1 MNTPIKASNTD
12 RQENGYVVAIDFG
25 LKYLGI
31 AASSRL
37 IPRPFGITTLIA
49 QSGKLKDWSKLEEIL
64 AEYKPHTIL
73 VGLPLNM
80 DGSES
85 EMSERAKEFGKSL
98 SSRTSIPV
106 EFVDE
111 RLSSWEVKKMDRE
124 NSKNKQK
131 KTSKI
136 HEESACLIAQTWESD
151 IEISREQ
158 QPNG

>member
-12 RQENGYVVAIDFG
+12 RQHNGYVVAIDFG
-25 LKYLGI
+25 LRYLGI

-37 IPRPFGITTLIA
+37 IPRPFGITTLLA

-64 AEYKPHTIL
+64 IEYKPHTIL

-85 EMSERAKEFGKSL
+85 EMSERAKAFGESL

-111 RLSSWEVKKMDRE
+111 RLSSWEVKKMDQE
-124 NSKNKQK
+124 NSRNKQK

-136 HEESACLIAQTWESD
+136 HEESACLIAQTWVSD
-151 IEISREQ
+151 TEISREQ
-158 QPNG
+158 PNG

>member
-1 MNTPIKASNTD
+1 MNTPIKGSNTE
-12 RQENGYVVAIDFG
+12 RQQNGYVVAIDFG

-37 IPRPFGITTLIA
+37 VPRPFGITTLLA

-64 AEYKPHTIL
+64 IEYKPHTIL

-85 EMSERAKEFGKSL
+85 EMSERAKAFAASL

-111 RLSSWEVKKMDRE
+111 RLSSWEVKKMEQED
-124 NSKNKQK
+124 SKHKQK
-131 KTSKI
+131 KAFKI
-136 HEESACLIAQTWESD
+136 HEKSACLIAQTWVSD
-151 IEISREQ
+151 TEISREQ
-158 QPNG
+158 PNG

>member
-1 MNTPIKASNTD
+1 MNTSIKASNTD

-80 DGSES
+80 DGSKS
-85 EMSERAKEFGKSL
+85 EMSERAKAFGESL
-98 SSRTSIPV
+98 CSRTSIPV
-106 EFVDE
+106 QFVDE
-111 RLSSWEVKKMDRE
+111 RLSSWEVRKMNQED
-124 NSKNKQK
+124 SKNKQK

-136 HEESACLIAQTWESD
+136 HEESACLIAQTWVSD
-151 IEISREQ
+151 TEISTEQ
-158 QPNG
+158 TNG

>member
-1 MNTPIKASNTD
+1 MNTPIKASNND
-12 RQENGYVVAIDFG
+12 RQHNGYVVAIDFG

-37 IPRPFGITTLIA
+37 IPRPFGITTLLA

-64 AEYKPHTIL
+64 IEYKPHTIL

-85 EMSERAKEFGKSL
+85 EMSEMAKAFGESL

-111 RLSSWEVKKMDRE
+111 RLSSWEVKKMEQE
-124 NSKNKQK
+124 NSKHKQK
-131 KTSKI
+131 KASKI
-136 HEESACLIAQTWESD
+136 HEMSACLIAQTWVSD
-151 IEISREQ
+151 IEIPRE

>member
-1 MNTPIKASNTD
+1 MNAPTKAPNTD
-12 RQENGYVVAIDFG
+12 RQQNGYVVAIDFG

-80 DGSES
+80 DGSKS
-85 EMSERAKEFGKSL
+85 EMSERAKAFGESL
-98 SSRTSIPV
+98 CSRTSIPV
-106 EFVDE
+106 QFVDE
-111 RLSSWEVKKMDRE
+111 RLSSWEVRKMNQE

-136 HEESACLIAQTWESD
+136 HEESACLIAQTWVSD
-151 IEISREQ
+151 IEIFTE

>member
-85 EMSERAKEFGKSL
+85 EMSERAKAFGESL
-98 SSRTSIPV
+98 CSRTSIPV
-106 EFVDE
+106 QFVDE
-111 RLSSWEVKKMDRE
+111 RLSSWEVRKMNQE

-136 HEESACLIAQTWESD
+136 HEESACLIAQTWVSD
-151 IEISREQ
+151 IEISTE

>member
-85 EMSERAKEFGKSL
+85 EMSERAKAFGESL
-98 SSRTSIPV
+98 CSRTSIPV
-106 EFVDE
+106 QFVDE
-111 RLSSWEVKKMDRE
+111 RLSSWEVRKMNQE
-124 NSKNKQK
+124 SSKNKQK

-136 HEESACLIAQTWESD
+136 HEESACLIAQTWVSD
-151 IEISREQ
+151 LEISAE

>member
-1 MNTPIKASNTD
+1 MNTPINASNTD
-12 RQENGYVVAIDFG
+12 RQQNGYVVAIDFG
-25 LKYLGI
+25 LKYVGI
-31 AASSRL
+31 AASSQL

-49 QSGKLKDWSKLEEIL
+49 QSGKLKDWSKLEEVL
-64 AEYKPHTIL
+64 VEYKPHTIL

-111 RLSSWEVKKMDRE
+111 RLSSWEVKKMDQA
-124 NSKNKQK
+124 NSNNKQK

-136 HEESACLIAQTWESD
+136 HEESACLIAQTWVSD
-151 IEISREQ
+151 IKIYRE

>member
-1 MNTPIKASNTD
+1 MNTSIKASNTD

-80 DGSES
+80 DGSKS
-85 EMSERAKEFGKSL
+85 EMSERAKAFGESL
-98 SSRTSIPV
+98 CSRTSIPV
-106 EFVDE
+106 QFVDE
-111 RLSSWEVKKMDRE
+111 RLSSWEVRKMNQE

-136 HEESACLIAQTWESD
+136 HEESACLIAQTWVSD
-151 IEISREQ
+151 IEISTE

>member
-1 MNTPIKASNTD
+1 MNTPIKVSNTD
-12 RQENGYVVAIDFG
+12 RQQNGYVVAIDFG

-49 QSGKLKDWSKLEEIL
+49 QSGKLKDWSKLEEVL
-64 AEYKPHTIL
+64 VEYKPHTIL

-85 EMSERAKEFGKSL
+85 EMSERAKDFGKSL

-111 RLSSWEVKKMDRE
+111 RLSSWEVKKMDQA
-124 NSKNKQK
+124 NSNNKQK

-136 HEESACLIAQTWESD
+136 HEESACLIAQTWVSD
-151 IEISREQ
+151 IKTYRE

>member
-1 MNTPIKASNTD
+1 MSTPIKASNTD
-12 RQENGYVVAIDFG
+12 RKHNGYVVAIDFG

-37 IPRPFGITTLIA
+37 IPRPFGITTLLA
-49 QSGKLKDWSKLEEIL
+49 QAGKLKDWSKLEEIL
-64 AEYKPHTIL
+64 IEYKPHAIL

-85 EMSERAKEFGKSL
+85 EMSERAKAFGEIL
-98 SSRTSIPV
+98 TSRTSIPV

-111 RLSSWEVKKMDRE
+111 RLSSWEVKKRSQE
-124 NSKNKQK
+124 SSKLKQK

-136 HEESACLIAQTWESD
+136 HEQSACLIARTWLSD
-151 IEISREQ
+151 THTPRE

>member
-1 MNTPIKASNTD
+1 MNTPIEASNTD
-12 RQENGYVVAIDFG
+12 QQHNGYVVAIDFG

-37 IPRPFGITTLIA
+37 IPRPFGITTLLA
-49 QSGKLKDWSKLEEIL
+49 QSGKLQDWSKLEEIL
-64 AEYKPHTIL
+64 IEYKPHTIL

-85 EMSERAKEFGKSL
+85 KMSEMAKAFGESL

-111 RLSSWEVKKMDRE
+111 RLSSWEVKKMEQED
-124 NSKNKQK
+124 SKHKQK
-131 KTSKI
+131 KASKI
-136 HEESACLIAQTWESD
+136 HEKSACLIAQTWVND
-151 IEISREQ
+151 IETPRE

>member
-64 AEYKPHTIL
+64 AEYKPHRIL

-85 EMSERAKEFGKSL
+85 EMSERAQAFGESL
-98 SSRTSIPV
+98 CSRTSIPV
-106 EFVDE
+106 QFVDE
-111 RLSSWEVKKMDRE
+111 RLSSWEVRKMSQE

-136 HEESACLIAQTWESD
+136 HEESACLIAQTWVGD
-151 IEISREQ
+151 IEISTE
-158 QPNG
+158 QPNE

>member
-12 RQENGYVVAIDFG
+12 RQDNGYVVAIEFG

-31 AASSRL
+31 AASNRL
-37 IPRPFGITTLIA
+37 IPRPFGLTTLLA
-49 QSGKLKDWSKLEEIL
+49 QSGQLQDWSKLEEIL
-64 AEYKPHTIL
+64 IEYNPHIIL

-85 EMSERAKEFGKSL
+85 EMSERAKAFGESL

-111 RLSSWEVKKMDRE
+111 RLSSWEVKKL
-124 NSKNKQK
+124 
-131 KTSKI
+131 
-136 HEESACLIAQTWESD
+136 AFLGGIAED
-151 IEISREQ
+151 PRR
-158 QPNG
+158 NRG

>member
-1 MNTPIKASNTD
+1 MNTSIKASNTD

-85 EMSERAKEFGKSL
+85 EMAQRAKAFGESL
-98 SSRTSIPV
+98 CSRTSIPV
-106 EFVDE
+106 QFVDE
-111 RLSSWEVKKMDRE
+111 RLSSWEVRKMNQE

-136 HEESACLIAQTWESD
+136 HEESACLIAQTWVSD
-151 IEISREQ
+151 IEISTE

>member
-1 MNTPIKASNTD
+1 MNTPIKVSNYD
-12 RQENGYVVAIDFG
+12 RQQNGYVVAIDFG

-37 IPRPFGITTLIA
+37 IPRPFGITTLKA
-49 QSGKLKDWSKLEEIL
+49 QSGKLKEWSKLEEIL

-85 EMSERAKEFGKSL
+85 EMSERAKAFGESL
-98 SSRTSIPV
+98 CSRTSIPV
-106 EFVDE
+106 QFVDE
-111 RLSSWEVKKMDRE
+111 RLSSWEVRKMNQE

-136 HEESACLIAQTWESD
+136 HEESACLIAQTWMSD
-151 IEISREQ
+151 IEISTE

>member
-12 RQENGYVVAIDFG
+12 RQHNGYVVAIDFG

-37 IPRPFGITTLIA
+37 IPRPFGITTLLA
-49 QSGKLKDWSKLEEIL
+49 QSGQLKDWSKLEEIL
-64 AEYKPHTIL
+64 IEYKPHTIL

-85 EMSERAKEFGKSL
+85 GMSEMAKAFGESL

-111 RLSSWEVKKMDRE
+111 RLSSWEVKKME
-124 NSKNKQK
+124 EQNSKHKQK

-136 HEESACLIAQTWESD
+136 HELSACLIAQTWVSD
-151 IEISREQ
+151 IDIPRE

>member
-12 RQENGYVVAIDFG
+12 RQHNGYVVAIDFG

-37 IPRPFGITTLIA
+37 IPRPFGITTLLA

-64 AEYKPHTIL
+64 IEYKPHTIL

-85 EMSERAKEFGKSL
+85 EMSERAKAFGESL

-111 RLSSWEVKKMDRE
+111 RLSSWEVKKMGQE
-124 NSKNKQK
+124 NSEHKRK

-136 HEESACLIAQTWESD
+136 HEQSACLIAQTWVRG
-151 IEISREQ
+151 IEIPRE

>member
-1 MNTPIKASNTD
+1 MNTPIKASTTD
-12 RQENGYVVAIDFG
+12 QQHNGYVVAIDFG

-31 AASSRL
+31 AASSLL
-37 IPRPFGITTLIA
+37 IPRPFGITTLLA

-64 AEYKPHTIL
+64 IEYKPHTIL

-85 EMSERAKEFGKSL
+85 EMSEKAKAFGASL
-98 SSRTSIPV
+98 SLRTSIPV

-111 RLSSWEVKKMDRE
+111 RLSSWEVKKIEQE
-124 NSKNKQK
+124 NLKYKQK

-136 HEESACLIAQTWESD
+136 HEKSACLIAQTWVSD
-151 IEISREQ
+151 IEIPREQ
-158 QPNG
+158 PNE

>member
-12 RQENGYVVAIDFG
+12 RQHNGYVVAIDFG

-37 IPRPFGITTLIA
+37 IPRPFGITTLLA
-49 QSGKLKDWSKLEEIL
+49 QSGELKDWSKLEEIL
-64 AEYKPHTIL
+64 IEYKPHTIL

-85 EMSERAKEFGKSL
+85 EMSERAKAFGDSL

-111 RLSSWEVKKMDRE
+111 RLSSWEVKKMEQED
-124 NSKNKQK
+124 SKHKQK
-131 KTSKI
+131 KATKI
-136 HEESACLIAQTWESD
+136 HEKSACLIAQTWVSD
-151 IEISREQ
+151 TEISREQ
-158 QPNG
+158 PNG

>member
-1 MNTPIKASNTD
+1 MNIPTKASNTD

-49 QSGKLKDWSKLEEIL
+49 KSGKLKDWSKLEEIL

-85 EMSERAKEFGKSL
+85 EMSERAKAFGESL
-98 SSRTSIPV
+98 CSRTSIPV
-106 EFVDE
+106 QFVDE
-111 RLSSWEVKKMDRE
+111 RLSSWEVRKMNQE

-136 HEESACLIAQTWESD
+136 HEESACLIAQTWVSD
-151 IEISREQ
+151 IEISTE

>member
-49 QSGKLKDWSKLEEIL
+49 QSGKLKDWSKFEEIL

-85 EMSERAKEFGKSL
+85 EMAQRAKAFGESL
-98 SSRTSIPV
+98 CSRTSIPV
-106 EFVDE
+106 QFVDE
-111 RLSSWEVKKMDRE
+111 RLSSWEVRKMNQE

-136 HEESACLIAQTWESD
+136 HEESACLIAQTWVSD
-151 IEISREQ
+151 IEISTE

>member
-1 MNTPIKASNTD
+1 MNTQIKASDTD
-12 RQENGYVVAIDFG
+12 RQQNGYVIAIDFG

-37 IPRPFGITTLIA
+37 TPRPFGITTLLA

-64 AEYKPHTIL
+64 REYKPHTIL

-80 DGSES
+80 DGSDS
-85 EMSERAKEFGKSL
+85 EMSERAKAFGKSL

-106 EFVDE
+106 KFVDE
-111 RLSSWEVKKMDRE
+111 RLSSWEVKKMDQE
-124 NSKNKQK
+124 NSRNKQK

-136 HEESACLIAQTWESD
+136 HEKSACLIAQTWVSD
-151 IEISREQ
+151 REIPPE

>member
-1 MNTPIKASNTD
+1 MNTPVKTSNTD
-12 RQENGYVVAIDFG
+12 RQHNGYVVAIDFG

-37 IPRPFGITTLIA
+37 IPRPFGITTLLA
-49 QSGKLKDWSKLEEIL
+49 QSGELKDWSKLEEIL
-64 AEYKPHTIL
+64 IEYKPHTIL

-80 DGSES
+80 DGSAS
-85 EMSERAKEFGKSL
+85 EMSEMAKTFGESL

-111 RLSSWEVKKMDRE
+111 RLSSWEVKKMEQE
-124 NSKNKQK
+124 NSKHKQK

-136 HEESACLIAQTWESD
+136 HEQSACLIARTWLSD
-151 IEISREQ
+151 THTPRE

>member
-12 RQENGYVVAIDFG
+12 RQQNGYVVAIDFG
-25 LKYLGI
+25 LKYVGI
-31 AASSRL
+31 AASSQL

-49 QSGKLKDWSKLEEIL
+49 QSGKLKDWSKLEEVL
-64 AEYKPHTIL
+64 VEYKPHTIL

-111 RLSSWEVKKMDRE
+111 RLSSWEVKKMDQA
-124 NSKNKQK
+124 NSNNKQK

-136 HEESACLIAQTWESD
+136 HEESACLIAQTWVSD
-151 IEISREQ
+151 IKIYREQ
-158 QPNG
+158 PDG

>member
-1 MNTPIKASNTD
+1 MKTPFKASNTD
-12 RQENGYVVAIDFG
+12 RQNNGYVVAIDFG

-31 AASSRL
+31 AASTRL
-37 IPRPFGITTLIA
+37 IPRPFGITTLLA

-64 AEYKPHTIL
+64 IEYKPHTIL

-85 EMSERAKEFGKSL
+85 EMSERAKAFGKCL

-111 RLSSWEVKKMDRE
+111 RLSSWEVKKMDQE
-124 NSKNKQK
+124 NSKHKQN

-136 HEESACLIAQTWESD
+136 HEKSACLIVQTWVSD
-151 IEISREQ
+151 IEVPRER
-158 QPNG
+158 PNG

>member
-1 MNTPIKASNTD
+1 MNTPIKASNTE
-12 RQENGYVVAIDFG
+12 RQHNGYVVAIDFG

-37 IPRPFGITTLIA
+37 IPRPFGITTLRA
-49 QSGKLKDWSKLEEIL
+49 QAGKLKDWSKLEELLI
-64 AEYKPHTIL
+64 EYKPHTIL

-85 EMSERAKEFGKSL
+85 EMSERAKAFGEIL
-98 SSRTSIPV
+98 ISRTSIPV
-106 EFVDE
+106 AFVDE
-111 RLSSWEVKKMDRE
+111 RLSSWEVKKRSQE
-124 NSKNKQK
+124 SSKLKQK

-136 HEESACLIAQTWESD
+136 HEQSACLIARTWLSD
-151 IEISREQ
+151 THTTRE

>member
-1 MNTPIKASNTD
+1 MNTSIKASNTD

-80 DGSES
+80 DGSKS
-85 EMSERAKEFGKSL
+85 EMSERAKAFGESL
-98 SSRTSIPV
+98 CSRTSIPV
-106 EFVDE
+106 QFVDE
-111 RLSSWEVKKMDRE
+111 RLSSWEVRKMNQE

-136 HEESACLIAQTWESD
+136 HEESACLIAQTWVSD
-151 IEISREQ
+151 IEISKE

>member
-1 MNTPIKASNTD
+1 MNTPIKASNND
-12 RQENGYVVAIDFG
+12 RRQNGYVVAIDFG

-31 AASSRL
+31 AASSQL

-64 AEYKPHTIL
+64 VEYKPHTIL

-85 EMSERAKEFGKSL
+85 EMSERAKAFGESL
-98 SSRTSIPV
+98 RSRTSIPV
-106 EFVDE
+106 QFVDE
-111 RLSSWEVKKMDRE
+111 RLSSWEVKKMDQE
-124 NSKNKQK
+124 NSKNKQQ

-136 HEESACLIAQTWESD
+136 HEESACLIAQTWASD
-151 IEISREQ
+151 IEISTE

>member
-1 MNTPIKASNTD
+1 MTTPIKASNTD
-12 RQENGYVVAIDFG
+12 RQHNGYVVAIDFG

-37 IPRPFGITTLIA
+37 IPRPFGITTLSA
-49 QSGKLKDWSKLEEIL
+49 QSGKLKDWSKLEQIL
-64 AEYKPHTIL
+64 IEYKPHTIL

-85 EMSERAKEFGKSL
+85 GMSEMARAFGESL

-111 RLSSWEVKKMDRE
+111 RLSSWEVKKMEQE
-124 NSKNKQK
+124 NSKHKQK

-136 HEESACLIAQTWESD
+136 HEKSACLIAQTWVSD
-151 IEISREQ
+151 IEIPRE

>member
-12 RQENGYVVAIDFG
+12 RHRNGYVVAIDFG

-31 AASSRL
+31 AAINRL
-37 IPRPFGITTLIA
+37 IPRPFGITTLLA

-64 AEYKPHTIL
+64 IEYKPHTIL

-85 EMSERAKEFGKSL
+85 EMSERAKAFGESL
-98 SSRTSIPV
+98 SSRTPIPV

-111 RLSSWEVKKMDRE
+111 RLSSWEVKKMEQED
-124 NSKNKQK
+124 SKHKQK
-131 KTSKI
+131 KASKI
-136 HEESACLIAQTWESD
+136 HEKSACLIAQTWVSD
-151 IEISREQ
+151 TEISGEQ
-158 QPNG
+158 HNG

>member
-1 MNTPIKASNTD
+1 MNTPTKASNTD
-12 RQENGYVVAIDFG
+12 RQRNGYVVAIDFG

-37 IPRPFGITTLIA
+37 IPRPFGITTLLA
-49 QSGKLKDWSKLEEIL
+49 HSGDLKDWSKLEEIL
-64 AEYKPHTIL
+64 NEYKPHTIL

-85 EMSERAKEFGKSL
+85 EMSERAKAFGESL
-98 SSRTSIPV
+98 SLRTSIPV

-111 RLSSWEVKKMDRE
+111 RLSSWEVKKMDQE
-124 NSKNKQK
+124 NSKHKQK

-136 HEESACLIAQTWESD
+136 HEKSACLIAQTWESN
-151 IEISREQ
+151 IEIPREQ
-158 QPNG
+158 PNE